1 MGNIR
6 LSALQKDL
14 FRLTGRLNGNGL
26 AVQVIHGVN
35 IAFCIDG
42 DDLPADHV
50 GAGPLV
56 ILLTPI
62 HGETAPNT
70 VDLPIVHERPFLLPV
85 DGCEHRLIAHPP
97 ERLVRDLDVDARRI
111 AVFIHIHERRVGVA
125 SDGDLGQCFGL
136 RCRHSALTPR
146 QRRTEQ
152 PQRQQHRGHSFH
164 PVLLKFN
171 GVRPHKL
178 KL

>member
-1 MGNIR
+1 MGGNGIHIAAVQRRILYAPILQTDNVLKLGNIR
-6 LSALQKDL
+6 LAALQKDL

-97 ERLVRDLDVDARRI
+97 ERLNCDLHVDAG
-111 AVFIHIHERRVGVA
+111 GVA
-125 SDGDLGQCFGL
+125 VVVQIDKGRIGVAADGDV
-136 RCRHSALTPR
+136 R
-146 QRRTEQ
+146 QR
-152 PQRQQHRGHSFH
+152 
-164 PVLLKFN
+164 
-171 GVRPHKL
+171 
-178 KL
+178 